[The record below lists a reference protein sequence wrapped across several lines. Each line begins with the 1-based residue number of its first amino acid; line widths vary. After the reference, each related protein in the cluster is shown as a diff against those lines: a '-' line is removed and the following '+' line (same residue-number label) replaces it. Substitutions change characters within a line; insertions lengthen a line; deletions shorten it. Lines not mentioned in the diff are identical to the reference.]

1 VKKVQKVWL
10 VRATSIIFPLIVA
23 AVSIGIAVRF
33 NNTGDRWFASLI
45 GWTAGWFFALI
56 AIARWEMLNGR
67 PVYGRQSPEP
77 RWRRA
82 EVIALAVILLAA
94 ALLRVVAIES
104 YPIALHND
112 EMSCLFEARGF
123 VESERPI
130 FDLGWFNCPN
140 FGFFL
145 TSLPMRILG
154 PTLFALRLN
163 SALLGL
169 LSLIAV
175 YLVVRR
181 LFGVRPAM
189 LLLILS
195 TPFHWHLHFSRA
207 GFHYMQATSFT
218 AVAVLL
224 FIIAVDRRSPV
235 LFGCA
240 GVVTG
245 IAWQTYY
252 AAWLTPLIL
261 SAWVLVRLISD
272 REQGK
277 TAVKG
282 FIVTMVLFVVTTAP
296 LLAFYAE
303 RPSGATSR
311 PTSVF
316 LFSEQNREH
325 IEFAYGTSSPAGQLV
340 TSAERYSRFFV
351 GGAGD
356 TSVQYG
362 LQGRFIDP
370 FLLPLFLAGLAY
382 ALTLVRHPGGQL
394 LWIWFLGTMISG
406 GLLTI
411 DAPFSPRLT
420 GITPIILLFPALL
433 VDRILRIRW
442 IADRRWRWI
451 ADRRWLAAATFVV
464 FGAVVGFST
473 WWNLHTTFVRYPR
486 MKPVTHRDFIVRLAV
501 DLGNVAMIA
510 NFADPEN
517 FDHPAYPSLL
527 PEVRGENMGR
537 SMTRVED
544 YVNVVNALGPRT
556 LVIAPL
562 VDKRF
567 YGLCDRVGGDPAGI
581 VVTGEGSAAFE
592 WCFVK

>member
-10 VRATSIIFPLIVA
+10 VRAASVIFPLIVS
-23 AVSIGIAVRF
+23 AVGIAIAIRF
-33 NNTGDRWFASLI
+33 NNSGDRWLASLI
-45 GWTAGWFFALI
+45 GWTGGLFFALA
-56 AIARWEMLNGR
+56 AIARWEVLNGR
-67 PVYGRQSPEP
+67 PVFGRAAAGQP

-82 EVIALAVILLAA
+82 EVIGLTVILLAA
-94 ALLRVVAIES
+94 ALLRVVAIED

-112 EMSCLFEARGF
+112 EMSCLFEARDY
-123 VESERPI
+123 VESNRSL
-130 FDLGWFNCPN
+130 FDLGWYNCPN
-140 FGFFL
+140 LGFFL

-154 PTLFALRLN
+154 PTLIALRLN

-189 LLLILS
+189 VLLILT
-195 TPFHWHLHFSRA
+195 TPFHWHLHFSRT

-224 FIIAVDRRSPV
+224 FVIAADRRSPV

-252 AAWLTPLIL
+252 AAWLLPLIL
-261 SAWVLVRLISD
+261 AAWAVTRLLSD
-272 REQGK
+272 RKQGT

-282 FIVTMVLFVVTTAP
+282 LVVTMVLFVVTTAP
-296 LLAFYAE
+296 LLAFYVE
-303 RPSGATSR
+303 RPSGVTSR
-311 PTSVF
+311 PISVY
-316 LFSEQNREH
+316 LFSEESREH
-325 IEFAYGTSSPAGQLV
+325 VASAYGTSSPPRLLAMN
-340 TSAERYSRFFV
+340 AERYGRLLV

-356 TSVQYG
+356 TSRQYG
-362 LQGRFIDP
+362 LQDRFIDP
-370 FLLPLFLAGLAY
+370 FLLPLFLGGLAY
-382 ALTLVRHPGGQL
+382 ALTLVRNPGGQL
-394 LWIWFLGTMISG
+394 LWIWFLGTVIAG
-406 GLLTI
+406 GLLTV

-442 IADRRWRWI
+442 IADRRW
-451 ADRRWLAAATFVV
+451 LAAATFAV
-464 FGAVVGFST
+464 FGAVVVLST
-473 WWNLHTTFVRYPR
+473 WWNLHTTFVRYPGTSNI
-486 MKPVTHRDFIVRLAV
+486 KNRDFIVRLAA
-501 DLGNVAMIA
+501 DLDDVRMIA
-510 NFADPEN
+510 NFTDPEN
-517 FDHPAYPSLL
+517 FDHQAYLSLL

-556 LVIAPL
+556 LVIVPL
-562 VDKRF
+562 VDNRF
-567 YGLCDRVGGDPAGI
+567 YGLCDRVGGDPAGVI
-581 VVTGEGSAAFE
+581 TTSHGLIGFIGFE
-592 WCFVK
+592 WCFVE